1 MSATPEDF
9 EPRRPGRAEANPV
22 RTERQTRSTRQ
33 APPSPAPPA
42 PSDDG
47 PAHEAA
53 HSEPVMEAPARSAR
67 QMRSRAAPVP
77 GPRAPRRVRHTVK
90 KIDLWSALKISLC
103 FYVCEMAV
111 LVTAIAFLWLIAD
124 GFGVIG
130 SVEKFIGDLLSSND
144 FEFLSAGMLRGT
156 ILVGLVLVAIQV
168 VATVLACA
176 FYNLFAE
183 LFGGIEVTVIQEDAP
198 SKR

>member
-1 MSATPEDF
+1 M
-9 EPRRPGRAEANPV
+9 EPRRSRSAQVNPT
-22 RTERQTRSTRQ
+22 RSEPQTRAGRRAPA
-33 APPSPAPPA
+33 APP
-42 PSDDG
+42 PSTDG
-47 PAHEAA
+47 PAVGAPPEASPA
-53 HSEPVMEAPARSAR
+53 RTTRPARS
-67 QMRSRAAPVP
+67 RATPSP
-77 GPRAPRRVRHTVK
+77 GPRAPRRVRHTIK
-90 KIDLWSALKISLC
+90 KVDLWSALKISLC

-124 GFGVIG
+124 GFGIIG
-130 SVEKFIGDLLSSND
+130 SVEKFIGDLLSSKD
-144 FEFLSAGMLRGT
+144 FKFASAGMLRGT

-198 SKR
+198 AGKR

>member
-1 MSATPEDF
+1 MSASPEDM
-9 EPRRPGRAEANPV
+9 EPRRSRSAQVNPT
-22 RTERQTRSTRQ
+22 RNEPQTRAGRR
-33 APPSPAPPA
+33 APAPPP
-42 PSDDG
+42 PSTDG
-47 PAHEAA
+47 PAAGA
-53 HSEPVMEAPARSAR
+53 PPEAPARTTRPA
-67 QMRSRAAPVP
+67 RSRATPSP

-90 KIDLWSALKISLC
+90 KVDLWSALKISLC

-130 SVEKFIGDLLSSND
+130 SVEKFVGDLLSSKD
-144 FEFLSAGMLRGT
+144 FKFASAGMLRGT

-198 SKR
+198 AGKR

>member
-1 MSATPEDF
+1 MSASPEDM
-9 EPRRPGRAEANPV
+9 EPRHAGRAQANPM
-22 RTERQTRSTRQ
+22 RTQRQTRSTRQ
-33 APPSPAPPA
+33 APAPAPP
-42 PSDDG
+42 SEDG
-47 PAHEAA
+47 PAHAA
-53 HSEPVMEAPARSAR
+53 ASAASDPVMEAPPSRTR
-67 QMRSRAAPVP
+67 PVRSRAAPVP

>member
-1 MSATPEDF
+1 MSASPEEM
-9 EPRRPGRAEANPV
+9 EPRRARSAPV
-22 RTERQTRSTRQ
+22 DSMRNEPQSRTTRR
-33 APPSPAPPA
+33 PAPTA
-42 PSDDG
+42 PTGDG
-47 PAHEAA
+47 AGRSSADTAA
-53 HSEPVMEAPARSAR
+53 GRTTRPARS
-67 QMRSRAAPVP
+67 RSAPAP
-77 GPRAPRRVRHTVK
+77 GPRAPRRVRHTIK

-124 GFGVIG
+124 GFGIIG
-130 SVEKFIGDLLSSND
+130 SVEKFIGDLLSSKD
-144 FEFLSAGMLRGT
+144 FHFLSAGMLRGM

-183 LFGGIEVTVIQEDAP
+183 LFGGVEVTVIQEDTPAG
-198 SKR
+198 KR

>member
-1 MSATPEDF
+1 MRN
-9 EPRRPGRAEANPV
+9 EPQSRTTRRPAPTAPTGDGAGRSSADPAAG
-22 RTERQTRSTRQ
+22 RTTR
-33 APPSPAPPA
+33 
-42 PSDDG
+42 
-47 PAHEAA
+47 
-53 HSEPVMEAPARSAR
+53 PARS
-67 QMRSRAAPVP
+67 RSAPAP
-77 GPRAPRRVRHTVK
+77 GPRAPRRVRHTIK

-124 GFGVIG
+124 GFGIIG
-130 SVEKFIGDLLSSND
+130 SVEKFIGDLLSSKD
-144 FEFLSAGMLRGT
+144 FHFLSAGMLRGM

-183 LFGGIEVTVIQEDAP
+183 LFGGVEVTVIQEDTPAG
-198 SKR
+198 KR

>member
-1 MSATPEDF
+1 MSASPENM
-9 EPRRPGRAEANPV
+9 EPRRSSSAQVNPM
-22 RTERQTRSTRQ
+22 RNEPQTRARRAP
-33 APPSPAPPA
+33 APPSG
-42 PSDDG
+42 DG
-47 PAHEAA
+47 PAARTTR
-53 HSEPVMEAPARSAR
+53 PA
-67 QMRSRAAPVP
+67 RSRAAPAP
-77 GPRAPRRVRHTVK
+77 GPRAPRRVRHTIK
-90 KIDLWSALKISLC
+90 KVDLWSALKISLC

-124 GFGVIG
+124 GFGIIG
-130 SVEKFIGDLLSSND
+130 SVEKFIGDLLSSED
-144 FEFLSAGMLRGT
+144 FKFLSAGMLRGT

-198 SKR
+198 GKR

>member
-1 MSATPEDF
+1 MSANPEDF
-9 EPRRPGRAEANPV
+9 EPRRPGPAQANPV
-22 RTERQTRSTRQ
+22 RTEPQTRSTRR
-33 APPSPAPPA
+33 APAPPA
-42 PSDDG
+42 PSEDG
-47 PAHEAA
+47 PTQAA
-53 HSEPVMEAPARSAR
+53 APPHGEPVMEAPARSAR
-67 QMRSRAAPVP
+67 QMRSRAAAVP

-183 LFGGIEVTVIQEDAP
+183 LFGGVEITVIQEDAP

>member
-1 MSATPEDF
+1 MSANPEDMD
-9 EPRRPGRAEANPV
+9 PRSRRAA
-22 RTERQTRSTRQ
+22 TRQTRTRGRTEEG
-33 APPSPAPPA
+33 APAPA
-42 PSDDG
+42 PSGDG
-47 PAHEAA
+47 RPAAEPSTRAA
-53 HSEPVMEAPARSAR
+53 RMPRSA
-67 QMRSRAAPVP
+67 RAAPVA
-77 GPRAPRRVRHTVK
+77 GPRAPRRVRHTIK

-111 LVTAIAFLWLIAD
+111 IVTSIAFLWLVAD
-124 GFGVIG
+124 AFGVIG

-144 FEFLSAGMLRGT
+144 FQFLSTGMLRGT

-198 SKR
+198 GKR

>member
-1 MSATPEDF
+1 MSANPKDMDPRPQHAASETGTRGRTEPAPAGPTPAGDGQHADVQA
-9 EPRRPGRAEANPV
+9 RPARVGRAA
-22 RTERQTRSTRQ
+22 
-33 APPSPAPPA
+33 
-42 PSDDG
+42 
-47 PAHEAA
+47 
-53 HSEPVMEAPARSAR
+53 
-67 QMRSRAAPVP
+67 RAAPVP

-111 LVTAIAFLWLIAD
+111 IVTSIAFLWLVAD
-124 GFGVIG
+124 AFGVIG

-144 FEFLSAGMLRGT
+144 FHFLSAGMLRGVV
-156 ILVGLVLVAIQV
+156 LVGLVLVAIQV

-183 LFGGIEVTVIQEDAP
+183 LFGGLEVTVIQEDAP